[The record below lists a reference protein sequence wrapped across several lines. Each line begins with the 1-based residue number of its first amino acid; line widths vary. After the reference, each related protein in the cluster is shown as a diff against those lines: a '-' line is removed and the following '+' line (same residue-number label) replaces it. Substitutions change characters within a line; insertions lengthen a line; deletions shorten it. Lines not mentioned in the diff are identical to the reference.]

1 MEEVLS
7 AFNLELFGQLAL
19 ATFLGALIGLE
30 RSLARKEAGMRTF
43 AVVSLGSALFSIV
56 SIHALKNLPVNGLAQ
71 FDPTRIAAQIV
82 TGVGFIGA
90 GVVIFAQSKLQG
102 VTTAAGLWLSAAIG
116 MAVGF
121 KFYAA
126 SIFTTFLALL
136 VFAVL
141 WYVEHRIRQMSFTHH
156 YHATTEKKED
166 I

>member
-1 MEEVLS
+1 MDIFS
-7 AFNLELFGQLAL
+7 SFNLEIFGQLAL
-19 ATFLGALIGLE
+19 AAFLGALIGLE

-43 AVVSLGSALFSIV
+43 AVVSMGSCLFSVV
-56 SIHALKNLPVNGLAQ
+56 SIYALKYLPINGLIQ

-102 VTTAAGLWLSAAIG
+102 ITTAAGLWLAAGIG

-126 SIFTTFLALL
+126 SIFATVLALL

-156 YHATTEKKED
+156 YHATTEKRED